1 MTELNHTLMVLSLKH
16 SDVPIRVTH
25 SHGTV
30 GTATR
35 LQQERVISYPD
46 QSQFPPGRSQHLFR
60 VAPMQAARH
69 RNILR
74 RCTSINC

>member
-16 SDVPIRVTH
+16 SQYE

-35 LQQERVISYPD
+35 LQQERVVS
-46 QSQFPPGRSQHLFR
+46 SQTRASFHPPAANIYSASPRCKRHGTETSSADAPQLTARASR
-60 VAPMQAARH
+60 V
-69 RNILR
+69 
-74 RCTSINC
+74 

>member
-16 SDVPIRVTH
+16 SQYE

-46 QSQFPPGRSQHLFR
+46 QSQFPPARSQHLFR